1 LEGAD
6 GVYKKEN
13 KMTDALELAVREGMA
28 GKLLLICFFSILGL
42 CLLDLIIL
50 KMERTYDTDTETDA
64 RKIRKAGTIF

>member
-1 LEGAD
+1 LEDAD

>member
-1 LEGAD
+1 MEDAD

>member
-1 LEGAD
+1 
-6 GVYKKEN
+6 
-13 KMTDALELAVREGMA
+13 MTDALELAVREGMA

>member
-1 LEGAD
+1 MDVAD